1 MEKKDLKK
9 YIRENGFFLHL
20 EAISEIK
27 KEEFDEEKI
36 SENAVRTS
44 AKVPK
49 ERENIAVFRGRLSQ
63 DYKKGEKNRNG
74 YKYDLTGVD
83 LNAYK
88 NKPIVLLQH
97 NMELPVGM
105 AVAFENVAG
114 DGLWVTYFIDF
125 ATKAAS
131 EYEHEIKNGYI
142 GMLSTGA
149 ITNEWQIEDNKTG
162 ERMTPADA
170 RASGIDVYS
179 VLFGESATHTMVVT
193 DWTLVEAS
201 VVTIGSN
208 EKALTAQESIGASAK
223 NIAEKMKA
231 DEIEE
236 KKEEEE
242 KPEEPIVEA
251 PKEEGKTV
259 EEEKTEPQV
268 PEVPAEEVKEGEKTI
283 DPQPTQEAKTET
295 IETIVAQAL
304 QAEIRKNE
312 SEKADLQKWA
322 KDIFSA
328 MFSLIETQ
336 GRELNDLRRKVES
349 VPSIRQPLVFRDDA
363 KPAEKSALMDA
374 ITSQIF

>member
-20 EAISEIK
+20 EAIEELK

-36 SENAVRTS
+36 STDAVRTS
-44 AKVPK
+44 AKLPAD
-49 ERENIAVFRGRLSQ
+49 RSNISVFKGRLSQ
-63 DYKKGEKNRNG
+63 EYKKGEKNRNG

-97 NMELPVGM
+97 KMELPVGM
-105 AVAFENVAG
+105 AVAFENIVG

-170 RASGIDVYS
+170 RTAGIDVYS
-179 VLFGESATHTMVVT
+179 VLLGESTTHTMVVT

-208 EKALTAQESIGASAK
+208 EKALTAQESIGAFAK
-223 NIAEKMKA
+223 NIAEKMKEE
-231 DEIEE
+231 EIEE
-236 KKEEEE
+236 KKEEEPE
-242 KPEEPIVEA
+242 AEEPIAEA
-251 PKEEGKTV
+251 PKEEEKTGEEEPEEPETPPEEV
-259 EEEKTEPQV
+259 KEEEKTIV
-268 PEVPAEEVKEGEKTI
+268 PE
-283 DPQPTQEAKTET
+283 PTQEAKTDT

-312 SEKADLQKWA
+312 SEKADLQQWA

-336 GRELNDLRRKVES
+336 GRELNELRHKVES
-349 VPSIRQPLVFRDDA
+349 VPSHRQPLVFRDDS
-363 KPAEKSALMDA
+363 KPAQKSNLIEALKA
-374 ITSQIF
+374 QIF